1 MAIQHREGFF
11 EGTGGLRLYEQYW
24 LPETPAEAK
33 GVVVIVHGLAEH
45 SGRYAHVGQFL
56 AQHGYIA
63 PALDHR
69 GHGQSG
75 GGHTT
80 YVDRYTDWLA
90 DLDLFLA
97 RVRAEFSGKPLF
109 LLGHSLGGLI
119 STAYVLTYKPELRGV
134 LLSGAALKIGADVSP
149 LMVKLAGFLGTV
161 APNMPT
167 IKLSNSSVSRDPA
180 VMQRYDDD
188 PLNYRGGIPA
198 RTGAELNRAVQFVQA
213 HFTEFNL
220 PVRIMYGT
228 EDILADP
235 KGSQMLYEQAAS
247 TDKTLRPYQGLYHE
261 IMNEPEK
268 EMVLGEIAEWLDT
281 RV

>member
-69 GHGQSG
+69 GHGQSS

-220 PVRIMYGT
+220 PVRIM
-228 EDILADP
+228 
-235 KGSQMLYEQAAS
+235 
-247 TDKTLRPYQGLYHE
+247 
-261 IMNEPEK
+261 
-268 EMVLGEIAEWLDT
+268 
-281 RV
+281 